1 MEQLKNHGCGRFL
14 VQSNN
19 SQRDSYIWNMLAGM
33 LFAFQSVILLVILTR
48 TVGLVDAGIFTIA
61 YANASLFL
69 LIGKYGVRNYQVS
82 DAKKQH
88 SFGDYRR
95 ARIITVGA
103 MFLVSA
109 GYLAYSSFANAYS
122 LEKSLIIFLMCIF
135 KMPDAIEDVYFGEY
149 QQRGRLDIA
158 SKATACRLGLTI
170 AVFAAAVIFTKSLLI
185 ALLVSTVLSFIIMI
199 LFLKWTSVVFEM
211 NFSVDNAS
219 VKQILQNCFP
229 LFAGAFLSQYI
240 GNAPKYA
247 IDAQLSDDLQACYG
261 FISMP
266 VFVIGL
272 LSGFIF
278 SPIIHKMS
286 EHWTKRRFNIF
297 LKRTLI
303 QIGIVILI
311 TVICIIGAWL
321 IGIPVLSLL
330 YNTDLQAYKKELL
343 VLLVGGGFLG
353 LSGLLSTII
362 TIMRFQKA
370 LFWGYS
376 AVSLCALILSNQVV
390 ASYGMIGAAW
400 LYTALM
406 ASLFVFFVVIFM
418 VGLMRRPK

>member
-1 MEQLKNHGCGRFL
+1 MEGRHKKNH
-14 VQSNN
+14 N
-19 SQRDSYIWNMLAGM
+19 SFWTESKNISKDSYLWNMISTM
-33 LFAFQSVILLVILTR
+33 LFAFQSVILLIILTR
-48 TVGLVDAGIFTIA
+48 TVGLIESGIFTIA
-61 YANASLFL
+61 YANASLL
-69 LIGKYGVRNYQVS
+69 LFVGKYGVRNYQVS
-82 DAKKQH
+82 DVKYQH
-88 SFGDYRR
+88 SFGDYKH
-95 ARIITVGA
+95 ARCISVAA
-103 MFLVSA
+103 MVILSIGYFLISV
-109 GYLAYSSFANAYS
+109 FASNDS
-122 LEKSLIIFLMCIF
+122 MEKSLIILFMCLF
-135 KMPDAIEDVYFGEY
+135 KVPDAVEDVYFGEY
-149 QQRGRLDIA
+149 QRNGRLDIA
-158 SKATACRLGLTI
+158 AKAMAIRLGTTLI
-170 AVFAAAVIFTKSLLI
+170 VFAVLVTVLKKILPALI
-185 ALLVSTVLSFIIMI
+185 ISTVYSFVLMI
-199 LFLKWTSVVFEM
+199 FFLGRTVNVFELD
-211 NFSVDNAS
+211 FSATKKS
-219 VKQILQNCFP
+219 VYNILRNCFP
-229 LFAGAFLSQYI
+229 LFIGTFLSQYI
-240 GNAPKYA
+240 TNAPKYA

-272 LSGFIF
+272 LSNFVF
-278 SPIIHKMS
+278 SPIIYKMA
-286 EHWTKRRFNIF
+286 EYWRKQQIAVF

-311 TVICIIGAWL
+311 TVICIIGAGL

-343 VLLVGGGFLG
+343 ILLAGGGFLG
-353 LSGLLSTII
+353 LSGLLSTVI

-376 AVSLCALILSNQVV
+376 AVSLCALVLSNQVV